1 MLKLTEVKS
10 KIPSITLLATTT
22 ILTAVENKIPNVGN
36 LVRKLTNTKIN
47 KIENRNITNHDH
59 KKYITIQEF
68 NKLTLGN
75 FTARF

>member
-36 LVRKLTNTKIN
+36 LVRKLTIIQKLMKL
-47 KIENRNITNHDH
+47 KIEILQIMITKDMLLFKNL
-59 KKYITIQEF
+59 IS
-68 NKLTLGN
+68 
-75 FTARF
+75 